1 VAQLYNFLYNKK
13 WRLNKM
19 HVIRAIYDGQEIKPI
34 EPLTLKR
41 KTEVLVILPDEA
53 PQCTSVEARRCL
65 RGSGRGQHLTEKLLR
80 SRLGDIGLEHR

>member
-19 HVIRAIYDGQEIKPI
+19 HVIRAIYDGHEIKPI